1 MLPYKT
7 LIPLDRQSATLLS
20 TQIANTLIRLIRQG
34 ILAANTKLPGSRA
47 MAGLL
52 DIHRKTV
59 IAAFDELTAQGWLV
73 QRPAQGTF
81 VSSELPEVAPRQL
94 REQPAPAGLAVKTG
108 YAFRIR
114 EQLALP
120 VLKNTDKLMFDDGFP
135 DVRLAPTEQLARNY
149 RSVLRRSFQQ
159 RLLGYADTN
168 GDLFFRQQL
177 ARYLHDSRGIPAAPE
192 HIFTTRGS
200 VMAIYLLARIL
211 LQPDD
216 VVVVGKP
223 NYRSANLIFAERG
236 ARLIQLPVDAHGLD
250 VDALEEQCRQQPVRM
265 VFVTPHHHHPTTVTL
280 SAERRIRL
288 LQLAEHY
295 GFVVLEDDYDYD
307 FHYAGSPILP
317 LASADAAGMVV
328 YIGSF
333 TKSIAPAFRV
343 GYVVA
348 PPNLIEALGYYRRII
363 DRQGDTV
370 LEQAIAEMLAG
381 DDIQRHLKKA
391 RKIYHQRRDT
401 FCELLRERLGD
412 AVSFTVPDG
421 GLAVWTRFDDSID
434 LSTLAAGCLKQ
445 GLIIGNGRFYQP
457 DEPVVHH
464 TRLGFASST
473 PEEMERGTRIIQKVL
488 ATLVP

>member
-7 LIPLDRQSATLLS
+7 LIRLDRQSATLLS

-34 ILAANTKLPGSRA
+34 LLPANTRLPGSRA
-47 MAGLL
+47 MAELL
-52 DIHRKTV
+52 GVHRKTI
-59 IAAFDELTAQGWLV
+59 IAAFDELAAQGWIN

-81 VSSELPEVAPRQL
+81 VSSELPDVAPRPL
-94 REQPAPAGLAVKTG
+94 ATPAATGGLAAKTG
-108 YAFRIR
+108 YSFRNR
-114 EQLALP
+114 ERLTLP
-120 VLKNTDKLMFDDGFP
+120 VLKNTGMLMFDDGFP

-149 RSVLRRSFQQ
+149 RNILRRGFQQ

-177 ARYLHDSRGIPAAPE
+177 ARYLHDSRGIPASPE

-200 VMAIYLLARIL
+200 VMAIYLLAQIL
-211 LQPDD
+211 LQLNDT
-216 VVVVGKP
+216 VVVGKP

-236 ARLIQLPVDAHGLD
+236 ADLQHLPVDSQGLD
-250 VDALEEQCRQQPVRM
+250 MDALEQLCRQRPVRM

-288 LQLAEHY
+288 LQLAEQF
-295 GFVVLEDDYDYD
+295 GFIILEDDYDYD
-307 FHYAGSPILP
+307 FHYASSPILP

-343 GYVVA
+343 GYIVA

-370 LEQAIAEMLAG
+370 LEQAIAEMLAEG
-381 DDIQRHLKKA
+381 DIQRHLKKA
-391 RKIYHQRRDT
+391 WKIYQHRRDV
-401 FCELLRERLGD
+401 CCRLLRDHLGE

-421 GLAVWTRFDDSID
+421 GLAVWARFDDAID
-434 LSTLAAGCLKQ
+434 LPELAARCYRQ

-464 TRLGFASST
+464 TRMGFASST
-473 PEEMERGTRIIQKVL
+473 PEEMEQGTRIIQKVL